1 MMAYLQRKWSKSL
14 QFLTTGRVHKI
25 NQPDNDTIL
34 MVVRQNRQNHQL
46 LLSIHPNF
54 SRLQLTTKKYDN
66 PLIHHVAC
74 VFRKHLEGGIIESI
88 KQIGNDRRIEIDIK
102 SKDEIGD
109 TIYRTVIL
117 EIMGKHSNLILV
129 DENRKIIGG
138 FKHLTPNTNH
148 YRTIMP
154 GFNYEAPPTTTK

>member
-1 MMAYLQRKWSKSL
+1 MKKVEDKLWLMMAYLKKMVESL

-66 PLIHHVAC
+66 PFNPPCLR
-74 VFRKHLEGGIIESI
+74 VF
-88 KQIGNDRRIEIDIK
+88 
-102 SKDEIGD
+102 
-109 TIYRTVIL
+109 
-117 EIMGKHSNLILV
+117 
-129 DENRKIIGG
+129 
-138 FKHLTPNTNH
+138 
-148 YRTIMP
+148 
-154 GFNYEAPPTTTK
+154 